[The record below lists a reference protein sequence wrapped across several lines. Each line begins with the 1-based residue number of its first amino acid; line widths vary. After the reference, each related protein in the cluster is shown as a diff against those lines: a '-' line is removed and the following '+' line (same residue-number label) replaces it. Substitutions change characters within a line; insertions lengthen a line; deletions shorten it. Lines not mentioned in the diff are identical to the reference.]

1 MDMMDVPE
9 GGLPDGARSMPG
21 SFLEPGAE
29 EDYDIDNQQ
38 EYDIDNPLVSAE
50 QEYRSNSD

>member
-1 MDMMDVPE
+1 VPE

>member
-1 MDMMDVPE
+1 MDMIDVPE

-29 EDYDIDNQQ
+29 EDYDIDN
-38 EYDIDNPLVSAE
+38 PLVSAE